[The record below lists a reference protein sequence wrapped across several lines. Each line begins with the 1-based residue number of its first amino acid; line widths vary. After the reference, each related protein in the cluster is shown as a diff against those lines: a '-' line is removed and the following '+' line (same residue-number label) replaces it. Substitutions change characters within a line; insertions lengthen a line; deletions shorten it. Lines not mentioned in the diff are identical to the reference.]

1 MLAAFPV
8 RQLLALA
15 RLFTRRRSKD
25 EPFPLPSSRTFLA
38 AGFTR
43 SLHARSPLSNPFPSP
58 CRCLI
63 LSDTTLSSPPLLS
76 LPHPLLQKTRKINII
91 NTLTQQEHELT
102 VCSEETVS
110 EIQAR
115 YISFNGHAASYT
127 WKRLTDDGDKFVVMD
142 MDKTL
147 EGNGVVDEDT
157 EFEKLHIPDN
167 FYVPVIHIYFNDDLS
182 IA

>member
-1 MLAAFPV
+1 M
-8 RQLLALA
+8 
-15 RLFTRRRSKD
+15 
-25 EPFPLPSSRTFLA
+25 
-38 AGFTR
+38 AGG
-43 SLHARSPLSNPFPSP
+43 PE
-58 CRCLI
+58 
-63 LSDTTLSSPPLLS
+63 
-76 LPHPLLQKTRKINII
+76 TRKINII

-102 VCSEETVS
+102 VCSEETII

-142 MDKTL
+142 MDRTL
-147 EGNGVVDEDT
+147 EENGVTDEDT